1 MSCDPPAADL
11 PSFDIDV
18 HRRRGEAD
26 VGLRFTTN
34 AKLTALFGPSG
45 AGKTSVL
52 DMVAGL
58 LRPERGRIVVAGEV
72 LFDAEAGIDL
82 PPEKRACGYIFQDGR
97 LFPHRRV
104 RDNLLYGLRLS
115 PPDRRWM
122 ALDDAVDFL
131 GIAHLLERRP
141 RTLSGGEAQRV
152 AIGRAL
158 LSGPRFLLMDEPL
171 SSLDA
176 RRRDEILAVVE
187 RVRDELAV
195 PILYVSHDR
204 QEVDRLA
211 GAVVAVPRET

>member
-1 MSCDPPAADL
+1 MSS
-11 PSFDIDV
+11 SFDIDIAL
-18 HRRRGEAD
+18 RRGEAEL
-26 VGLRFTTN
+26 GAAFSAQ

-58 LRPERGRIVVAGEV
+58 LRPDRGRIAVAGEV
-72 LFDAEAGIDL
+72 LFDSEAGVNL
-82 PPEKRACGYIFQDGR
+82 PPERRACGYVFQDGR

-104 RDNLLYGLRLS
+104 GDNLTYGWNLA
-115 PPDRRWM
+115 PPERRWM
-122 ALDDAVDFL
+122 APEEGVAFL
-131 GIAHLLERRP
+131 GIGHLLDRRT

-176 RRRDEILAVVE
+176 RRRDEIMLVIE
-187 RVRDELAV
+187 RIRDELAI

-204 QEVDRLA
+204 HEVDRLA
-211 GAVVAVPRET
+211 GEVVELPQG